1 MDGSEVVSSL
11 QSFKPK
17 HESVN
22 VNELKGTL
30 QDVEATFQKDTAAR
44 RAMRSKLERSASS
57 VRRERS
63 ELQNM
68 IDFRVQQAAIEE
80 EKKYLDLN
88 RRVDAMV
95 KSQEKQEEQ
104 EVKYDDEEKVV
115 YEGGDDELLFDKEES
130 EEESKPAPSITVLSD
145 DEDVPPQP
153 SVKVV
158 PAVEKAT
165 PVEKESELLVMNK
178 EGKLEKAKPK
188 KSVIDMFQRA
198 KEKKREEEIKKKDEE
213 KNKEIEEQNETE
225 EEEEE
230 TEEQNNLVN
239 NDENTYSPQE
249 QPTAEDYERY
259 KRMMRDEDHRKSNRL
274 FDDEAE
280 ESGSDVNPDDDDD
293 DDEKMAV
300 LEGIDII
307 ERPSESVC
315 VL

>member
-198 KEKKREEEIKKKDEE
+198 KEKKREEEIKKKDE
-213 KNKEIEEQNETE
+213 
-225 EEEEE
+225 
-230 TEEQNNLVN
+230 V
-239 NDENTYSPQE
+239 
-249 QPTAEDYERY
+249 
-259 KRMMRDEDHRKSNRL
+259 
-274 FDDEAE
+274 
-280 ESGSDVNPDDDDD
+280 ES
-293 DDEKMAV
+293 
-300 LEGIDII
+300 
-307 ERPSESVC
+307 
-315 VL
+315 